1 MAKPAIVNI
10 SPKAA
15 EGLSGGPIGKMMSK
29 LGSPVT
35 MRVTSSPPI
44 NMFMPKIII
53 KKAKI
58 SL

>member
-10 SPKAA
+10 SPKPA
-15 EGLSGGPIGKMMSK
+15 EGLSGDPVEKKISK

-35 MRVTSSPPI
+35 MRVTSIPPI

-53 KKAKI
+53 KKAST